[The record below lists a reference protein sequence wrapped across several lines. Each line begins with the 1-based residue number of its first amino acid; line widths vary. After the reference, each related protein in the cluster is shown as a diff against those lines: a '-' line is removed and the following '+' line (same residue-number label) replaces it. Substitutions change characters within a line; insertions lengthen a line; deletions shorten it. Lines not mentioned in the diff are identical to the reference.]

1 MSEYT
6 EKPTDPDCTP
16 NPDPGQEPPQK
27 PDCETE
33 LPTTTPPEPPDPPEC
48 KNPCCCPHGPAPK
61 PNCLE
66 DLIQDQAEEIA
77 KAEKA
82 KQFKTELEA
91 LLTKAQAAAQDYTR
105 ATYDRLVKD
114 WKDQD
119 EAIVDIIHKVEC
131 GVPCWECV
139 IECYICPILNEM
151 RDAEWH
157 LYGEGK
163 LYATAANYYDVLYWH
178 QQDRDVKERR
188 FNRIKSVLAAWEK
201 PAQTIEKILGA
212 NNLLLAEIK
221 KALDSPN
228 TVFDLFLKLI
238 PQHLAI
244 APAGIASKIDAKY
257 TAFCKCDTGEP
268 DGCCI
273 RDAGMNKWSLRKK
286 WLGPQPYLVDPQI
299 YIDIICCLVKHRYAP
314 AQEALADA
322 EAAVLTAENDIKRAK
337 AIIENGLKNFEKN
350 SKGAMPLV
358 IDCEKHTKKPAP
370 PPTTY

>member
-1 MSEYT
+1 MREYT
-6 EKPTDPDCTP
+6 ENPTDQDCPP
-16 NPDPGQEPPQK
+16 NPDPGQQPPPK
-27 PDCETE
+27 PNCNTE
-33 LPTTTPPEPPDPPEC
+33 LPETTAPEPPKPPEC
-48 KNPCCCPHGPAPK
+48 KTPCCCPHEPAPK

-91 LLTKAQAAAQDYTR
+91 LLTKAQAAGQDYTR

-114 WKDQD
+114 WKEQD
-119 EAIVDIIHKVEC
+119 AAIVDIIHKVVC
-131 GVPCWECV
+131 AIPCWECV
-139 IECYICPILNEM
+139 IECYICPILTEM
-151 RDAEWH
+151 SDAEWQ
-157 LYGEGK
+157 LYGEEK
-163 LYATAANYYDVLYWH
+163 LYTTVSNYNDVLYWH
-178 QQDRDVKERR
+178 QQDRAVKERR

-228 TVFDLFLKLI
+228 SIFDLFLKLI

-244 APAGIASKIDAKY
+244 GPAGMSSKIDAKY
-257 TAFCKCDTGEP
+257 TEFCKCDKGDP
-268 DGCCI
+268 DPCCI
-273 RDAGMNKWSLRKK
+273 RDAGMNKWSLRRK

-314 AQEALADA
+314 AQQALVDA

-350 SKGAMPLV
+350 AKGAIPLV
-358 IDCEKHTKKPAP
+358 IDCEQHPKKPAP
-370 PPTTY
+370 PSTTY

>member
-6 EKPTDPDCTP
+6 EKPNDQDCTP
-16 NPDPGQEPPQK
+16 KPDPGQQPPQK
-27 PDCETE
+27 PDCETK
-33 LPTTTPPEPPDPPEC
+33 LPETTPPKPPDPPEC

-119 EAIVDIIHKVEC
+119 EAIVDIIQKVVC

-157 LYGEGK
+157 LYGEEK
-163 LYATAANYYDVLYWH
+163 LYATASTYYDVLYWH

-228 TVFDLFLKLI
+228 TIFDLFLKLI

-244 APAGIASKIDAKY
+244 APAGTPSKIDEKY

-268 DGCCI
+268 DNCCI

-314 AQEALADA
+314 AQEALSDA

-337 AIIENGLKNFEKN
+337 AIIENGLKDFEKN
-350 SKGAMPLV
+350 SKGAIPLV

-370 PPTTY
+370 PTTTY

>member
-6 EKPTDPDCTP
+6 EKPTDQDCTP
-16 NPDPGQEPPQK
+16 KPDPGQQPPQT
-27 PDCETE
+27 PDCNTN
-33 LPTTTPPEPPDPPEC
+33 LPTTTAPTPPKPPEC

-66 DLIQDQAEEIA
+66 DLIQQQAEEIA

-91 LLTKAQAAAQDYTR
+91 LLTKAQAASQDYTR

-114 WKDQD
+114 WKEQD
-119 EAIVDIIHKVEC
+119 EAIVDIIQKVVC

-157 LYGEGK
+157 LYDDEK
-163 LYATAANYYDVLYWH
+163 LYETVSNYYDVLYWH

-212 NNLLLAEIK
+212 NNLLIGELK

-228 TVFDLFLKLI
+228 TIFDLFLKLI

-244 APAGIASKIDAKY
+244 APAGTPSKIDAKY

-268 DGCCI
+268 DNCCI

-350 SKGAMPLV
+350 AKGAIPLV
-358 IDCEKHTKKPAP
+358 IDCEKHKPKP
-370 PPTTY
+370 TPPTTTY